1 MFEKDGMFFESEEEY
16 DSASLEI
23 IENRK
28 KKKKKI
34 LILASLL
41 LFIALLFFSC
51 YRALIPVEYRIFTEK
66 RIDFLE
72 NKYMMELDD
81 VKPER
86 YWTVSIAQDHDA
98 NFNFSSV
105 ESYSDFME
113 NNFRGEITSSVYV
126 GQKLDNGNVIEE
138 MGEKNLVAQYKCK
151 AGKIGFIIRFY
162 EDGESYRA
170 KVVSYS
176 AVGIT

>member
-1 MFEKDGMFFESEEEY
+1 MLEKENMVFESEEEY
-16 DSASLEI
+16 DSYSFEI
-23 IENRK
+23 MENRK
-28 KKKKKI
+28 KKKKK
-34 LILASLL
+34 LIVLASLL
-41 LFIALLFFSC
+41 LFIALFFFSC
-51 YRALIPVEYRIFTEK
+51 YRALIPVDYRIFTK
-66 RIDFLE
+66 NRINFLE

-113 NNFRGEITSSVYV
+113 NSFRGEITSSLYIGMV
-126 GQKLDNGNVIEE
+126 LDDGTVIDA
-138 MGEKNLVAQYKCK
+138 MGEKNLVAQYKCR
-151 AGKIGFIIRFY
+151 AGKIAFIIKFY

-170 KVVSYS
+170 EVVSYS
-176 AVGIT
+176 AVGIA